1 MPPPGLLE
9 FKSQQPRSSLLP
21 VSDEKGLL
29 GALGL
34 GLGDISRRKLLQGVT
49 AAAIPK
55 FPLQSVLKGVDLS
68 SSSLNDLYKLQ
79 AKLKKRIVEWIGS
92 TILVAPDDPG
102 GFKGLFHEH
111 GHGPRTP
118 LLEASEKYF
127 DSLTKDYEK
136 LTEVMSKKKDTW
148 TQIAGDPKT
157 KPALDFYG
165 SSTKHITR
173 WGVNSPE
180 PIIEEGL
187 SETLRDVIK
196 KDTVP
201 FDYTEDRPSNYRTW
215 GHVEEEVRGELL
227 ERERVTGRTL
237 VTRSSGPGK
246 TLPIGSSLQDAA
258 EVAERLPK
266 GYQHTYPPDL
276 SVNKSKRLQLESP
289 ETKPQPQ
296 PQGTNRPLLDSPRVT
311 RTASPPVQFP
321 SGRDISRMAMRGATT
336 AAGWPLY
343 AASFGIPTARSG
355 ESQVLAELADQPG
368 ADMDAAL
375 RAYRQGLAQQQAQR
389 QQELSARGGLL
400 MSGMP

>member
-1 MPPPGLLE
+1 MTRTGLL
-9 FKSQQPRSSLLP
+9 P
-21 VSDEKGLL
+21 DEREYGLL

-34 GLGDISRRKLLQGVT
+34 GLGEVSRREFLKGASAVAAPKL
-49 AAAIPK
+49 
-55 FPLQSVLKGVDLS
+55 PLQSLLKGVDLS

-92 TILVAPDDPG
+92 TVRTGPTQPG
-102 GFKGLFHEH
+102 GFEGIFHTH
-111 GHGPRTP
+111 LHGPRTP
-118 LLEASEKYF
+118 RLKASEKYF
-127 DSLTKDYEK
+127 DNLTKDYEK

-148 TQIAGDPKT
+148 THIAGDPKT
-157 KPALDFYG
+157 KPALDFSG
-165 SSTKHITR
+165 PSTKHITR

-201 FDYTEDRPSNYRTW
+201 FDYTEDRPSNYKTW

-258 EVAERLPK
+258 EVAERLPQ

-296 PQGTNRPLLDSPRVT
+296 PQRTNRPLSDSPRVT
-311 RTASPPVQFP
+311 RIASPPVQLP
-321 SGRDISRMAMRGATT
+321 SGRDISRMAMRGAAT

-368 ADMDAAL
+368 ADVDAAL